1 MKPHTIPVRQRER
14 GSGLVELIFTIPVLL
29 IIAGATVDL
38 SRYMRYQQITTF
50 ISQETASQIY
60 KQCSDITIYNRPTRN
75 SAALEINQNT
85 TAVAVQQCMT
95 RIQAHSQAVLNQAL
109 GSSAVASNVFRWNIT
124 DTTSLSNGNS
134 CADLDTSDG
143 IMAPVTVISA
153 KGSMDSSSTCTQGNY
168 PCVGQITNPYRT
180 APPLPDTATKTALE
194 TSTVTKGAYGIVQT
208 YPVGAG
214 SATRVLVSPQD
225 LCERGRVVAVEVGYA
240 FQPIVKF
247 LPAMMLQL
255 NTNATQR
262 EVTIF

>member
-1 MKPHTIPVRQRER
+1 MKPRTIPVRQRER

-60 KQCSDITIYNRPTRN
+60 KQCSDITIYNRPTTN
-75 SAALEINQNT
+75 SAALQINQNT
-85 TAVAVQQCMT
+85 TSVAVQQCMT

-124 DTTSLSNGNS
+124 DTRSLRNGNN
-134 CADLDTSDG
+134 CGTGGEAP
-143 IMAPVTVISA
+143 MAPVTVISA
-153 KGSMDSSSTCTQGNY
+153 KGSMDSSSTCTQGTY
-168 PCVGQITNPYRT
+168 PCVGQITNPRRT
-180 APPLPDTATKTALE
+180 TPPLPDTATKTALE
-194 TSTVTKGAYGIVQT
+194 TSTVTKGANGIVQT
-208 YPVGAG
+208 YPVGA
-214 SATRVLVSPQD
+214 SSDSRVLVSPQD
-225 LCERGRVVAVEVGYA
+225 LCQRGRVVAVEVGYA

>member
-1 MKPHTIPVRQRER
+1 MKPHTIPVRHRER

-60 KQCSDITIYNRPTRN
+60 KQCSDITIYNRPTIN
-75 SAALEINQNT
+75 SAALVINQT
-85 TAVAVQQCMT
+85 DTVTAVRQCIT
-95 RIQAHSQAVLNQAL
+95 AIQAHSQAVLNQAL
-109 GSSAVASNVFRWNIT
+109 GSSAVASNVFRWNIGN
-124 DTTSLSNGNS
+124 TTSLSNGND
-134 CADLDTSDG
+134 CAQLPNSPMDS
-143 IMAPVTVISA
+143 VTVISA
-153 KGSMDSSSTCTQGNY
+153 KGNMDPSNACGTGNY
-168 PCVGQITNPYRT
+168 PCVGKITNPERT
-180 APPLPDTATKTALE
+180 TPLPPDAATKIALE
-194 TSTVTKGAYGIVQT
+194 TSQVTKRPHGIVQK
-208 YPVGAG
+208 YPVGDTT
-214 SATRVLVSPQD
+214 SARLLVSPQD
-225 LCERGRVVAVEVGYA
+225 LCQRGRVVAVEVGYA

>member
-1 MKPHTIPVRQRER
+1 MKPQTIPVRHRER

-60 KQCSDITIYNRPTRN
+60 KQCSDITIYNRPTIN
-75 SAALEINQNT
+75 SAALVINQT
-85 TAVAVQQCMT
+85 DTVTAVRQCIT
-95 RIQAHSQAVLNQAL
+95 AIQAHSQAVLNQAL
-109 GSSAVASNVFRWNIT
+109 GSSAVASNVFRWSIGN
-124 DTTSLSNGNS
+124 TTSLSNGNN
-134 CADLDTSDG
+134 CNNVQDTEG
-143 IMAPVTVISA
+143 NVTVISA
-153 KGSMDSSSTCTQGNY
+153 KVSMEPDVGCTQGVY
-168 PCVGQITNPYRT
+168 PFFGKIVNPDRSVPE
-180 APPLPDTATKTALE
+180 PPLPDPDKRAQIE
-194 TSTVTKGAYGIVQT
+194 TSTLTNQLDGIVQT
-208 YPVGAG
+208 YPVGAS
-214 SATRVLVSPQD
+214 SARRVLVSPQD
-225 LCERGRVVAVEVGYA
+225 LCQRGRVVAVEVGYA

>member
-1 MKPHTIPVRQRER
+1 MKPQTIPVRHRER

-60 KQCSDITIYNRPTRN
+60 KQCSDITIYNRPTIN
-75 SAALEINQNT
+75 SAALVINQNT
-85 TAVAVQQCMT
+85 TSVAVQQCMT

-124 DTTSLSNGNS
+124 DTTSLSNGNNCGNLGS
-134 CADLDTSDG
+134 SP
-143 IMAPVTVISA
+143 MNSVTIISA
-153 KGSMDSSSTCTQGNY
+153 KGNMDSSSTCSQGNY
-168 PCVGQITNPYRT
+168 PCVGEITNLNRT
-180 APPLPDTATKTALE
+180 PPPPPDAATKIALE
-194 TSTVTKGAYGIVQT
+194 TSQVTKQNHGIVQK
-208 YPVGAG
+208 YPVGATT
-214 SATRVLVSPQD
+214 SARLLVSPED
-225 LCERGRVVAVEVGYA
+225 LCQRGRVVAVEVGYA